1 LDKTAEPVQPVVS
14 VQDRLPKVEHFR
26 YLETLIQTFVVVLLV
41 SNLIAAKLVPIGPLR
56 VSAAQ
61 MLFPVTYIFGDIFT
75 EVYGYA
81 ASRKAIW
88 RGFYASIL
96 MAAMGV
102 FAIWLPPA
110 PEWHNQAAFET
121 IFGVVP
127 RIVAGSL
134 LAFWCGEFA
143 NSYTMA
149 RLKLLT
155 NGKHLWT
162 RTVGSTVV
170 GQAVDTAIV
179 VSFIYY
185 DQPIATILNVL
196 MSGYLFKVV
205 YEILATPLT
214 YAVVNFLKRQEDID
228 SFDRGTNFSPFGK

>member
-1 LDKTAEPVQPVVS
+1 MNLPHKPVK
-14 VQDRLPKVEHFR
+14 LETFK
-26 YLETLIQTFVVVLLV
+26 YLESLIQIFVVVLLI
-41 SNLIAAKLVPIGPLR
+41 SNLVAAKLVPLGPLR

-61 MLFPVTYIFGDIFT
+61 MLFPITYIFGDIFT
-75 EVYGYA
+75 EVYGYG

-88 RGFYASIL
+88 RGFYSSIL
-96 MAAMGV
+96 MAAIGL

-134 LAFWCGEFA
+134 LAFWLGEFA
-143 NSYTMA
+143 NSYTLA

-155 NGKHLWT
+155 KGKYLWT

-170 GQAVDTAIV
+170 GQAVDTVVV

-185 DQPIATILNVL
+185 DQPIGIILNVIF
-196 MSGYLFKVV
+196 SGYVFKVA

-214 YAVVNFLKRQEDID
+214 YAIVNFLKRREGID
-228 SFDRGTNFSPFGK
+228 TFDEGTNFSPFKS

>member
-1 LDKTAEPVQPVVS
+1 MPPRNNVTFATLPGQKVRSYKYLD
-14 VQDRLPKVEHFR
+14 
-26 YLETLIQTFVVVLLV
+26 TLILTFVVILLV

-56 VSAAQ
+56 LSAAQ
-61 MLFPVTYIFGDIFT
+61 MLFPITYIFGDVFT
-75 EVYGYA
+75 EVYGYS

-134 LAFWCGEFA
+134 LAFWFGEFA

-149 RLKLLT
+149 RLKLVT
-155 NGKHLWT
+155 KGKYLWT
-162 RTVGSTVV
+162 RTVSSTVV
-170 GQAVDTAIV
+170 GQAVDTVIV

-185 DQPIATILNVL
+185 DQPIATILNVM

-214 YAVVNFLKRQEDID
+214 YAVVNGLKRAEGLEV
-228 SFDRGTNFSPFGK
+228 FDDHTNFSPFSS

>member
-1 LDKTAEPVQPVVS
+1 MAMIAIEHKPVK
-14 VQDRLPKVEHFR
+14 LETFK
-26 YLETLIQTFVVVLLV
+26 YLEGLIQVFVVVLLI
-41 SNLIAAKLVPIGPLR
+41 SNLVAAKLVPIGPLR

-61 MLFPVTYIFGDIFT
+61 MLFPITYIFGDIFT

-88 RGFYASIL
+88 RGFYSSIL
-96 MAAMGV
+96 MAAIGL

-110 PEWHNQAAFET
+110 PEWHNQQAFET

-134 LAFWCGEFA
+134 LAFWLGEFA
-143 NSYTMA
+143 NSYTLA

-155 NGKHLWT
+155 KGKYLWT

-170 GQAVDTAIV
+170 GQAVDTTVV

-185 DQPIATILNVL
+185 DQPIGIILNVIF
-196 MSGYLFKVV
+196 SGYVFKVA
-205 YEILATPLT
+205 YEVLATPLT
-214 YAVVNFLKRQEDID
+214 YAIVNFLKRKEGID
-228 SFDRGTNFSPFGK
+228 TFDEGTNFSPFKN

>member
-1 LDKTAEPVQPVVS
+1 MAIMTVKYQPVK
-14 VQDRLPKVEHFR
+14 LETFK
-26 YLETLIQTFVVVLLV
+26 YLEGLIQTFVVVLLI
-41 SNLIAAKLVPIGPLR
+41 SNLVAAKLVPIGPLR

-61 MLFPVTYIFGDIFT
+61 MLFPITYIFGDIFT
-75 EVYGYA
+75 EVYGYG

-88 RGFYASIL
+88 RGFYSSIL
-96 MAAMGV
+96 MAAIGL

-110 PEWHNQAAFET
+110 PEWHNQQAFET

-134 LAFWCGEFA
+134 LAFWLGEFA
-143 NSYTMA
+143 NSYTLA

-155 NGKHLWT
+155 KGKYLWT

-170 GQAVDTAIV
+170 GQAVDTVVV

-185 DQPIATILNVL
+185 DQPIGIILNVIF
-196 MSGYLFKVV
+196 SGYVFKVV
-205 YEILATPLT
+205 YEVLATPIT
-214 YAVVNFLKRQEDID
+214 YAVVNFLKRKEGVDT
-228 SFDRGTNFSPFGK
+228 FDESTNFSPFKS

>member
-1 LDKTAEPVQPVVS
+1 MAGAQPVE
-14 VQDRLPKVEHFR
+14 RFK
-26 YLETLIQTFVVVLLV
+26 YLETLIQTFVVILLV
-41 SNLIAAKLVPIGPLR
+41 SNLVAAKLVPIGPLR

-61 MLFPVTYIFGDIFT
+61 MLFPITYIFGDIFT
-75 EVYGYA
+75 EVYGYG

-96 MAAMGV
+96 MAAMGL

-110 PEWHNQAAFET
+110 PEWHNQQAFET

-127 RIVAGSL
+127 RIVAGSM
-134 LAFWCGEFA
+134 LAFWLGEFA
-143 NSYTMA
+143 NSYTLA
-149 RLKLLT
+149 RLKILT
-155 NGKHLWT
+155 KGKHLWT

-170 GQAVDTAIV
+170 GQAIDTVVV

-185 DQPIATILNVL
+185 DQPIATILNVII
-196 MSGYLFKVV
+196 SGYLFKVA

-214 YAVVNFLKRQEDID
+214 YAVVNFLKGRERVDA
-228 SFDRGTNFSPFGK
+228 FDEHTNFNPFA

>member
-1 LDKTAEPVQPVVS
+1 MPNVIETSPAER
-14 VQDRLPKVEHFR
+14 RLPAVEHFR
-26 YLETLIQTFVVVLLV
+26 YLETLIQTFVVILLV
-41 SNLIAAKLVPIGPLR
+41 SNLIAAKLVPIGVFR

-61 MLFPVTYIFGDIFT
+61 MLFPITYIFGDVFT
-75 EVYGYA
+75 EVYGYG

-96 MAAMGV
+96 MAAMGI

-143 NSYTMA
+143 NSYTLA

-155 NGKHLWT
+155 KGKHLWT

-170 GQAVDTAIV
+170 GQFVDTVIV

-185 DQPIATILNVL
+185 DQPIATILNV
-196 MSGYLFKVV
+196 MVSGYLFKVT

-214 YAVVNFLKRQEDID
+214 YAVVNFLKKKEGID
-228 SFDRGTNFSPFGK
+228 TFDRGTNFSPFRS

>member
-1 LDKTAEPVQPVVS
+1 MQAAREPYEKFKYLDA
-14 VQDRLPKVEHFR
+14 
-26 YLETLIQTFVVVLLV
+26 LIQTFVVILLV

-75 EVYGYA
+75 EVYGYG

-96 MAAMGV
+96 MAAMGM

-110 PEWHNQAAFET
+110 PEWHDQQAFET

-134 LAFWCGEFA
+134 LAFWLGEFA
-143 NSYTMA
+143 NSYTLA

-155 NGKHLWT
+155 KGKYLWT

-170 GQAVDTAIV
+170 GQAVDTAVV
-179 VSFIYY
+179 VSFIFY
-185 DQPIATILNVL
+185 DQPIATILKV
-196 MSGYLFKVV
+196 MVSGYLFKVA

-214 YAVVNFLKRQEDID
+214 YAVVNFLKRREGVDT
-228 SFDRGTNFSPFGK
+228 FDAHTNFNPFG